1 LEAGKDSADG
11 VAVLACTS
19 LIGACTDFKPTS
31 TNYARTA
38 GSGCRCAGKKRSDQS
53 GERWHE
59 NHANVVGAVNILSRW
74 MQQLRDEGQDTTD
87 ASVGIQVGAPLES
100 ARMACGSNGAGRR
113 KQEPA
118 ETTAQGTIHA

>member
-11 VAVLACTS
+11 EAVFVEYSDHRYKTS
-19 LIGACTDFKPTS
+19 QAMAPS
-31 TNYARTA
+31 
-38 GSGCRCAGKKRSDQS
+38 KKRSGQS
-53 GERWHE
+53 VERWHE
-59 NHANVVGAVNILSRW
+59 NHADAVGAINILSRG